1 MDANLMQNQ
10 NYEQLPSGSAN
21 NALIDK
27 LCALLLCLSPL
38 LQHYV
43 GLYEN
48 LGFTVLL
55 VVTPILLFR
64 LITHFHTENIHINC
78 LWTAVPLIL
87 FQLYA
92 LTRQDFAVGNIIYR
106 VFMVFVFLGIAMG
119 GVNFRLVLKYAT
131 IIGMIGA
138 VSILVQFVLYQLF
151 QYHLR
156 MIPVNYLLPGSDMW
170 LERVTVGTH
179 NGDIYR
185 PSGIFLEPSHYF
197 LYTFPLQTILLLA
210 PRMNKARLWA
220 ALLLSAASICSTS
233 GMGVVVTCA
242 LWGVYYLLY
251 KRRATER
258 FLWGRILSARTV
270 LIVSALAVAALMAY
284 LYVPVVRS
292 AIDRILVD
300 DTGKSAAISGRVDR
314 ANLLLEGMS
323 GLELLFGAFVPKTV
337 DFNLSGFHATV
348 YRFGIIGILLTY
360 CFYGQG
366 LLRLKGRYFYLTAII
381 LVVSFFS
388 AHTHGT
394 FYMLYF
400 TLFLMNG
407 YNLRENQIGCE
418 A

>member
-1 MDANLMQNQ
+1 MDANLIQNQ

-21 NALIDK
+21 HALIDK

-64 LITHFHTENIHINC
+64 LIVHFHTDTVHTNC
-78 LWTAVPLIL
+78 LWAIVPLLL

-92 LTRQDFAVGNIIYR
+92 LVRQDFAVGNVIYR

-119 GVNFRLVLKYAT
+119 GVNLKLALKYAT
-131 IIGMIGA
+131 VIGMIGA
-138 VSILVQFVLYQLF
+138 VSILVQFVLYHLF
-151 QYHLR
+151 GYHLR
-156 MIPVNYLLPGSDMW
+156 MIPTNFLLPGSDMW
-170 LERVTVGTH
+170 LERVTVGTV
-179 NGDIYR
+179 NGEIYR

-197 LYTFPLQTILLLA
+197 LYSFPLQTILLLA

-220 ALLLSAASICSTS
+220 VLLLSAASVCSTS
-233 GMGVVVTCA
+233 GMGILVTCA

-258 FLWGRILSARTV
+258 FLLGRILSARTV
-270 LIVSALAVAALMAY
+270 LIVSAFAVVALVAY
-284 LYVPVVRS
+284 LYVPIVRS
-292 AIDRILVD
+292 AMDRVLIND
-300 DTGKSAAISGRVDR
+300 SGKSAAIAGRVDR
-314 ANLLLEGMS
+314 ANILLREMS
-323 GLELLFGAFVPKTV
+323 DFELLFGAFVPKAV
-337 DFNLSGFHATV
+337 EFNLSGFHATV
-348 YRFGIIGILLTY
+348 YRFGIVGVLLTY
-360 CFYGQG
+360 LFYGQG
-366 LLRLKGRYFYLTAII
+366 LLKLKGRYLYMTLII

-407 YNLRENQIGCE
+407 YNLRANQLRCE